1 MSCHSHLHHSC
12 SSQREQVL
20 LVQNANGNFIER
32 IDMEVEDEISCSSLS
47 SIGTTSTVTYKTNSS
62 LQKRIDTAFSE
73 IRSFKDG
80 GDKAIQITNA
90 LLFMIV
96 KDSLPLDS
104 TEKDGFKYFI
114 KMALPHY
121 AVPGRTKITYLLDN
135 KFDALKCI
143 AKAQISEVNCLSIT
157 ADIWTETT
165 NTRSFLGATAHYIH
179 NYKFCNVF
187 ICLEELDAAHTAEYI
202 KERLLNVC
210 EDWNIAVPKI
220 AALITDNGA
229 NITKASADLVG
240 KSRNLPCFSHTLNLV
255 ASKVCDIENIA
266 PLVSSV
272 KAIVTFFRQ
281 SVSAADELRK
291 VTNLRPIA
299 SVPTRW
305 NSTYFMLQRF
315 MDIRN
320 EIGTV
325 LLKFPRSPR
334 MLTAAELQQVE
345 EVLQLLSPLEQAST
359 EMCGEKYVT
368 ASKIIPLVN
377 ILQKQFSALHLET
390 QNGQCMKTTLL
401 QELKKRF
408 GKMEEVQLLS
418 IATLLDPRSIL
429 TYCKI

>member
-1 MSCHSHLHHSC
+1 
-12 SSQREQVL
+12 
-20 LVQNANGNFIER
+20 
-32 IDMEVEDEISCSSLS
+32 
-47 SIGTTSTVTYKTNSS
+47 
-62 LQKRIDTAFSE
+62 
-73 IRSFKDG
+73 
-80 GDKAIQITNA
+80 
-90 LLFMIV
+90 MIV

-325 LLKFPRSPR
+325 LLK
-334 MLTAAELQQVE
+334 
-345 EVLQLLSPLEQAST
+345 
-359 EMCGEKYVT
+359 
-368 ASKIIPLVN
+368 
-377 ILQKQFSALHLET
+377 
-390 QNGQCMKTTLL
+390 
-401 QELKKRF
+401 
-408 GKMEEVQLLS
+408 
-418 IATLLDPRSIL
+418 
-429 TYCKI
+429 